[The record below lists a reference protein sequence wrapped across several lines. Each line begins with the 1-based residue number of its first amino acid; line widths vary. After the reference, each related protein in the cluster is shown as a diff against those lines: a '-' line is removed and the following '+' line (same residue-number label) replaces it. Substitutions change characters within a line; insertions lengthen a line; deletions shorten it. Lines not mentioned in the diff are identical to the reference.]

1 MYGAIAAASVDAE
14 ALASSVSNASL
25 HDAQGGAIQQA
36 TVGDVQKASEG
47 IRNGTVGACHRGS
60 DWLTAADMRAADC
73 FDAEL
78 LMSAARPQV
87 AYARLE
93 RINTLP
99 PPNPPSTHNPPRQP

>member
-25 HDAQGGAIQQA
+25 HGAQGGAIQQA

-47 IRNGTVGACHRGS
+47 IIRNVTVGACHRGS

-87 AYARLE
+87 ACARLE
-93 RINTLP
+93 RIHTLP
-99 PPNPPSTHNPPRQP
+99 PSTPRPPVYA